1 MIVRRITAGAAG
13 LALVGTAFAA
23 APAMAKTNTTTLK
36 LDATTADILTSVGI
50 APSAVKPAKLKGT
63 TISFPAKLK
72 GKRVTHKGGLKLALG
87 ENFMTVQNIDINTKT
102 GKANADIDNS
112 ATGGVLAIKNVLTF
126 KGGKN
131 TIKKNGKWKNAKVA
145 LAKSV
150 DVPGVGKTSA
160 QTVLSLI
167 FGLPEATVEAA
178 LPGAIPLGK
187 ATVSVKKKK

>member
-36 LDATTADILTSVGI
+36 LDADTVNILTNVGVT
-50 APSAVKPAKLKGT
+50 PSAVKPAKLKGT
-63 TISFPAKLK
+63 TVSFPAKLK

-87 ENFMTVQNIDINTKT
+87 DSFMTVQNIDINTKT
-102 GKANADIDNS
+102 GKANADVDNS
-112 ATGGVLAIKNVLTF
+112 ATGGVLPIKNVLTF

-150 DVPGVGKTSA
+150 NIDGVGKVTA
-160 QTVLSLI
+160 QYVLSLI
-167 FGLPEATVEAA
+167 FGLPEAAVEQV

>member
-36 LDATTADILTSVGI
+36 LDAGLVSALGAASV

-72 GKRVTHKGGLKLALG
+72 GKTVTHKGGLKLTAAAGFVSL
-87 ENFMTVQNIDINTKT
+87 ENIVINYKN
-102 GKANADIDNS
+102 GKATASVGNPITPDP
-112 ATGGVLAIKNVLTF
+112 LTINNILVI

-131 TIKKNGKWKNAKVA
+131 KIAKNGTWNNATA
-145 LAKSV
+145 SLAKSV
-150 DVPGVGKTSA
+150 EALGAKQDPAVLLA
-160 QTVLSLI
+160 QVL
-167 FGLPEATVEAA
+167 GLPA
-178 LPGAIPLGK
+178 GSIPTGQTLGK
-187 ATVSVKKKK
+187 ITIKVKK

>member
-23 APAMAKTNTTTLK
+23 APAMAKNNTTTLK
-36 LDATTADILTSVGI
+36 LDATTVNIVTAVGI
-50 APSAVKPAKLKGT
+50 EPSAVKPAKLKGT
-63 TISFPAKLK
+63 KISFPAKLK
-72 GKRVTHKGGLKLALG
+72 GKRVNHKGGLKLALG
-87 ENFMTVQNIDINTKT
+87 DKFMTVGNISLNTKN
-102 GKANADIDNS
+102 GKANADVDNS
-112 ATGGVLAIKNVLTF
+112 ATGSVLPIKNVLTF

-131 TIKKNGKWKNAKVA
+131 TIKKNGKWKNANVA

-150 DVPGVGKTSA
+150 KIDGVGKVTA
-160 QTVLSLI
+160 QYVLSLI

-187 ATVSVKKKK
+187 ATVKVKVKK

>member
-23 APAMAKTNTTTLK
+23 APAMAKNNTTTLK
-36 LDATTADILTSVGI
+36 LDANTVGI
-50 APSAVKPAKLKGT
+50 VTAVGITPSAVKPAKLKGT
-63 TISFPAKLK
+63 KIAFPAKLK
-72 GKRVTHKGGLKLALG
+72 GKRITHKGGLKLALG
-87 ENFMTVQNIDINTKT
+87 DKYMTVQNININAKN

-112 ATGGVLAIKNVLTF
+112 ATNSVLAIKNVLTF

-131 TIKKNGKWKNAKVA
+131 TIKKNGKWKNANVA

-150 DVPGVGKTSA
+150 NVPGLGKTSA
-160 QTVLSLI
+160 QSVLSLI
-167 FGLPEATVEAA
+167 FGIDQATVEQA

-187 ATVSVKKKK
+187 ATVKVKVKK

>member
-1 MIVRRITAGAAG
+1 
-13 LALVGTAFAA
+13 
-23 APAMAKTNTTTLK
+23 MAKKNTTTLK
-36 LDATTADILTSVGI
+36 LDADTVNILTTVGVT
-50 APSAVKPAKLKGT
+50 PSAVKPAKLKGT
-63 TISFPAKLK
+63 TVSFPAKLK

-87 ENFMTVQNIDINTKT
+87 DNFMTVQNIDINTKT
-102 GKANADIDNS
+102 GKANADVDNS
-112 ATGGVLAIKNVLTF
+112 ATGGVLPIKNVLTF

-150 DVPGVGKTSA
+150 NIDGVGKVTA
-160 QTVLSLI
+160 QYVLSLI
-167 FGLPEATVEAA
+167 FGLPEATVEQV